1 MIELSNNY
9 VALNLAKFIYEEEA
23 KRNPNKHPQ
32 ESDIKE
38 YIFELYE
45 ECVAV
50 VEENDSADYEY
61 EDFDFDEDE
70 SLADD
75 DDDMLR

>member
-1 MIELSNNY
+1 MIELSNN
-9 VALNLAKFIYEEEA
+9 
-23 KRNPNKHPQ
+23 
-32 ESDIKE
+32 SDIKE

-75 DDDMLR
+75 DDDTLR

>member
-1 MIELSNNY
+1 MIELSNNH

-23 KRNPNKHPQ
+23 KLTPNKHQQ

-45 ECVAV
+45 ERVAV
-50 VEENDSADYEY
+50 VEETTQRIMNMKT
-61 EDFDFDEDE
+61 
-70 SLADD
+70 LIL
-75 DDDMLR
+75 MKINR

>member
-23 KRNPNKHPQ
+23 KLTPNKHKQ
-32 ESDIKE
+32 ESDIN
-38 YIFELYE
+38 ELYQ
-45 ECVAV
+45 VWFALFQK
-50 VEENDSADYEY
+50 NDSGDYEY

-75 DDDMLR
+75 DDNMLR

>member
-23 KRNPNKHPQ
+23 KLTPNKHQQ

-38 YIFELYE
+38 YIFEWCVSTHENLLYISMK
-45 ECVAV
+45 A
-50 VEENDSADYEY
+50 S
-61 EDFDFDEDE
+61 F
-70 SLADD
+70 SLIKG
-75 DDDMLR
+75 LLQKIRWE

>member
-23 KRNPNKHPQ
+23 KLTPNKHQQ

-50 VEENDSADYEY
+50 VEETTQRILNMKT
-61 EDFDFDEDE
+61 
-70 SLADD
+70 LIL
-75 DDDMLR
+75 MKMNR